1 MNCGGNARMK
11 TFTID
16 EARDDLDALL
26 EHARQGGTVIIAD
39 ADQAYKL
46 VTTIVPKKGPRKA
59 GLFKGKIKIT
69 DEFFEP
75 MPEFEP
81 YS

>member
-1 MNCGGNARMK
+1 MK

-46 VTTIVPKKGPRKA
+46 VATIAPRKGPRKA
-59 GLFKGKIKIT
+59 GSAKGKMILT

-75 MPEFEP
+75 LPEFEP